1 MGQPFENMKTVM
13 AAHRNDT
20 LAQACGRLYSMR
32 GIQSFWQG
40 LVPWAWIEAVT
51 KGGVLLFAQNEITNA
66 AQSAGANTS
75 LAGALGGMGGGV
87 CQAYTTMGFCTFMK
101 TVEVTR
107 TKVQSGPQI
116 GTLTV
121 AGNIIREEGLLGM
134 YKGVNA
140 VALRQATNWGSRFG
154 FSRVVESLIRGNQK
168 DRKLSKFERLMSS
181 AIGGGLA
188 CWNQPIEVI
197 RVEMQSMAKADDR
210 PKSMSI
216 GSTARYIY
224 QTNGL
229 RGFYRGV
236 TPRIGL
242 SVYLTSVMV
251 FGGDEVRS
259 ILNQRS

>member
-1 MGQPFENMKTVM
+1 M
-13 AAHRNDT
+13 AANRNDT
-20 LAQACGRLYSMR
+20 LRDALRRLYTSR
-32 GIQSFWQG
+32 GISAFWQG
-40 LVPWAWIEAVT
+40 LMPWAWIEATT
-51 KGGVLLFAQNEITNA
+51 KGGVLLFSQNEIKNYTRNA
-66 AQSAGANTS
+66 GLGP
-75 LAGALGGMGGGV
+75 LAASALGGIGGGI

-107 TKVQSGPQI
+107 TKSAKGSYPSS
-116 GTLTV
+116 V
-121 AGNIIREEGLLGM
+121 AVARDIFQKEGVLGM

-154 FSRVVESLIRGNQK
+154 FSRVVESLIRGKDK
-168 DRKLSKFERLMSS
+168 DRKLGKVERLLSS

-210 PKSMSI
+210 PKSLSI
-216 GSTARYIY
+216 GSTARYIHEK
-224 QTNGL
+224 NGI

-251 FGGDEVRS
+251 FGGDEVNQW
-259 ILNQRS
+259 LNLRKV